1 MLCMLSIEMG
11 DIMKLLLV
19 AVNAKYIHSNLA
31 VYSLKAYAEKY
42 LSDSQQQA
50 VQLTLAEYTINHSE
64 EDILAGIYEE
74 KADVVAFSCYI
85 WNIDIILRISAEL
98 KKVSPKLRIWLGGP
112 EVSYDAM
119 QCLEKHSEPD
129 GIMLGEGE
137 RTFLELV
144 LHYACSDRALGEIA
158 GLAYRDEESNQ
169 IRMTEAR
176 QPLNLDQIPFP
187 YESGTDFENRIIYYE
202 SSRGCPFSCSYCLSS
217 IDRRVRLRS
226 TELVKRELQILLDR
240 NVPQVKFVDRT
251 FNCNRQHAM
260 ELWQFIKE
268 KDNGIT
274 NFHFEI
280 SADLL
285 EEEEIAFLASL
296 RPGLVQFEIG
306 VQSTNPDTV
315 KAICRRMDL
324 SKLRKNVALIKKNGN
339 IHQHLDLIAGLP
351 LEDYASFEQSFK
363 EVYSMKPDQRQ
374 LGFLKVLKGSP
385 MEQSAKEYGIVYRNT
400 APYEVL
406 TTDKLTFEEVL
417 RLKGVCEMVEVY
429 YNSGQFSYAIAY
441 LEHFYPSP
449 MKLYEELYD
458 YYKSKKMLM
467 IAHSRIR
474 RYEIL
479 LDFYK
484 ERVLERETSGEGS
497 ISGSRDFS
505 TEALWLFEE
514 ILLFELFLR
523 ENIKNHPGFVRNKPK
538 YDFRDI
544 YDAYRKEH
552 KQIHIEVFSFDPEIS
567 ALEGRTV
574 RQETVILFD
583 YSRRDP
589 LRHSAAYQRL
599 KLNMGRRLP

>member
-1 MLCMLSIEMG
+1 MG

-31 VYSLKAYAEKY
+31 VYSLKGYAEKY

-50 VQLTLAEYTINHSE
+50 VQLSLAEYTINHSE
-64 EDILAGIYEE
+64 EDILAGIFEE

-85 WNIDIILRISAEL
+85 WNIEIILRISAEL

-119 QCLEKHSEPD
+119 QCLEKHPELD

-137 RTFLELV
+137 QTFLELV
-144 LHYACSDRALGEIA
+144 LHYACNDRTLGEIT
-158 GLAYRDEESNQ
+158 GLAYRDYESNQ
-169 IRMTEAR
+169 IRMTGAR
-176 QPLNLDQIPFP
+176 QPLGLDQIPFP
-187 YESGTDFENRIIYYE
+187 YEAGTDFENRIIYYE

-240 NVPQVKFVDRT
+240 KVPQVKFVDRT
-251 FNCNRQHAM
+251 FNCNKQHAM

-296 RPGLVQFEIG
+296 RPGQVQFEIG

-324 SKLRKNVALIKKNGN
+324 GKLKKNVALIKMNGN

-363 EVYSMKPDQRQ
+363 EVYSMKPDQLQ

-385 MEQSAKEYGIVYRNT
+385 MEQSAKKYGIAYRNT

-406 TTDKLTFEEVL
+406 TTDRLTFEEVL
-417 RLKGVCEMVEVY
+417 RLKGICEMVEVY

-458 YYKSKKMLM
+458 YYKSKKMLI

-484 ERVLERETSGEGS
+484 ERVLGREASEDGY

-523 ENIKNHPGFVRNKPK
+523 ENIKSHPGFVRSKPK
-538 YDFRDI
+538 YNFRDI
-544 YDAYRKEH
+544 YDEHRREH
-552 KQIHIEVFSFDPEIS
+552 KQTHIEVFSFDPESS
-567 ALEGRTV
+567 ALEGKAI

-589 LRHSAAYQRL
+589 LRHSAVYQRL
-599 KLNMGRRLP
+599 KLNTGRRLP

>member
-1 MLCMLSIEMG
+1 
-11 DIMKLLLV
+11 MKLLLI

-31 VYSLKAYAEKY
+31 VYSLKSYAEKY
-42 LSDSQQQA
+42 LSDRQQQA
-50 VQLTLAEYTINHSE
+50 VQLSLAEYTINHSE
-64 EDILAGIYEE
+64 EDILAGIFEE

-98 KKVSPKLRIWLGGP
+98 KKVSPKLKIWLGGP
-112 EVSYDAM
+112 EVTYDAV
-119 QCLEKHSEPD
+119 QCLNKHPELD

-137 RTFLELV
+137 QTFLELV
-144 LHYACSDRALGEIA
+144 LHYACGDRALGEIA
-158 GLAYRDEESNQ
+158 GVAYRDTENNQ
-169 IRMTEAR
+169 IQVTGVR
-176 QPLNLDQIPFP
+176 QPLMLDQIPFP
-187 YESGTDFENRIIYYE
+187 YESGTYLENRIIYYE

-285 EEEEIAFLASL
+285 QEEEIAFLASL
-296 RPGLVQFEIG
+296 RPGQVQFEIG

-315 KAICRRMDL
+315 KAICRSMDL
-324 SKLRKNVALIKKNGN
+324 DKLRKNVALIKKNGN

-351 LEDYASFEQSFK
+351 LEEYSSFEQSFRD
-363 EVYSMKPDQRQ
+363 VYSMKPDQLQ

-385 MEQSAKEYGIVYRNT
+385 MEQSAKEYGILYRDT

-406 TTDKLTFEEVL
+406 TTDRLTFEEVL
-417 RLKGVCEMVEVY
+417 RLKGICEMVEVY

-441 LEHFYPSP
+441 LEHYYPSP

-458 YYKSKKMLM
+458 FYKSKKMLM

-484 ERVLERETSGEGS
+484 ERVLDQEASG
-497 ISGSRDFS
+497 DNN
-505 TEALWLFEE
+505 TEAIRLFEE

-523 ENIKNHPGFVRNKPK
+523 ENMKSYPGFALNKPK
-538 YDFRDI
+538 HNFKEI
-544 YDAYRKEH
+544 YDEYRREH
-552 KQIHIEVFSFDPEIS
+552 KQIHIELFSIDPELS
-567 ALEGRTV
+567 ALEGRAV
-574 RQETVILFD
+574 GEETVILFD

-599 KLNMGRRLP
+599 KL

>member
-1 MLCMLSIEMG
+1 
-11 DIMKLLLV
+11 MKLLLI

-42 LSDSQQQA
+42 LSDRQQQA
-50 VQLTLAEYTINHSE
+50 VQLSLAEYTINHSE
-64 EDILAGIYEE
+64 EDILAGIFEE

-98 KKVSPKLRIWLGGP
+98 KKVSPKLKIWLGGP
-112 EVSYDAM
+112 EVTYDAV
-119 QCLEKHSEPD
+119 QCLNKHPELD

-137 RTFLELV
+137 QTFLELV
-144 LHYACSDRALGEIA
+144 LHYACGDRALGEIA
-158 GLAYRDEESNQ
+158 GVVYRDTENNQ
-169 IRMTEAR
+169 IQVTGVR
-176 QPLNLDQIPFP
+176 QPLMLDQIPFP
-187 YESGTDFENRIIYYE
+187 YESGTYLENRIIYYE

-285 EEEEIAFLASL
+285 QEEEIAFLASL
-296 RPGLVQFEIG
+296 RPGQVQFEIG

-315 KAICRRMDL
+315 KAICRSMDL
-324 SKLRKNVALIKKNGN
+324 DKVRKNVALIKKNGN

-351 LEDYASFEQSFK
+351 LEDYASFEQSFRD
-363 EVYSMKPDQRQ
+363 VYSMKPDQLQ

-385 MEQSAKEYGIVYRNT
+385 MEQSAKEYGILYRNT

-406 TTDKLTFEEVL
+406 TTDRLTFEEVL
-417 RLKGVCEMVEVY
+417 RLKGICEMVEVY

-441 LEHFYPSP
+441 LEHYYPSP

-458 YYKSKKMLM
+458 FYKSKKMLM

-484 ERVLERETSGEGS
+484 ERVLDREASG
-497 ISGSRDFS
+497 DNN
-505 TEALWLFEE
+505 TEAIRLFEE

-523 ENIKNHPGFVRNKPK
+523 ENMKSYPGFALNKPK
-538 YDFRDI
+538 HNFKEI
-544 YDAYRKEH
+544 YDEYRREH
-552 KQIHIEVFSFDPEIS
+552 KQIHIELFSIDPELS
-567 ALEGRTV
+567 ALEGRAV
-574 RQETVILFD
+574 GEETVILFD

-599 KLNMGRRLP
+599 KL